1 VSNREHE
8 LRDRLTWVALILLI
22 ATVFVA
28 CRSGNSDDDATA
40 SIEIEPPGITVQNAW
55 IRPAI
60 LPEGHP
66 TPDVDHH
73 HESTGV
79 ISAMYL
85 VIENGAAQPVQLI
98 AIETDIARV
107 VELHETQNQN
117 GLFRMRPVESVEVP
131 ARGEVV
137 FEPGGLH
144 VMLIDIQ
151 DELEPGDTVAVT
163 LVFNTGERLDIPDV
177 PVQE

>member
-1 VSNREHE
+1 
-8 LRDRLTWVALILLI
+8 LRDRLICVALILLI
-22 ATVFVA
+22 VPVLVA
-28 CRSGNSDDDATA
+28 CRSGDADDDDSA
-40 SIEIEPPGITVQNAW
+40 SIAIENPGITVQGAW

-66 TPDVDHH
+66 TPDSEHDHG
-73 HESTGV
+73 EETGV

-98 AIETDIARV
+98 AIETDVARV
-107 VELHETQNQN
+107 VELHETQSQN
-117 GLFRMRPVESVEVP
+117 GLLRMRPVDSVDVP
-131 ARGEVV
+131 ARGDVT

-151 DELEPGDTVAVT
+151 EALETGDTVAVT
-163 LVFNTGERLDIPDV
+163 LVFNTGERLELPDV
-177 PVQE
+177 PVQDP

>member
-1 VSNREHE
+1 M
-8 LRDRLTWVALILLI
+8 RDRLTWIALTLLILSAL
-22 ATVFVA
+22 VA
-28 CRSGNSDDDATA
+28 CRGGDSNDDDSV
-40 SIEIEPPGITVQNAW
+40 SIEIEPPGITVQDAW

-66 TPDVDHH
+66 TPDSDHDH
-73 HESTGV
+73 EESTGV

-98 AIETDIARV
+98 AIETDVARV

-131 ARGEVV
+131 ARGEVT

-151 DELEPGDTVAVT
+151 EGLEPGDTVAVT
-163 LVFNTGERLDIPDV
+163 LVFNTGERLELPDV
-177 PVQE
+177 PVQEP

>member
-1 VSNREHE
+1 
-8 LRDRLTWVALILLI
+8 LRDRLTCVALILLI

-40 SIEIEPPGITVQNAW
+40 SIEIEPPGITVQRAW
-55 IRPAI
+55 IRPAT
-60 LPEGHP
+60 LPVGHP
-66 TPDVDHH
+66 TPDSDHDH
-73 HESTGV
+73 DHDHGESTGV

-85 VIENGAAQPVQLI
+85 VIENGGSQPVQLI
-98 AIETDIARV
+98 AIETDVARV

-151 DELEPGDTVAVT
+151 EELEAGDTVAVT
-163 LVFNTGERLDIPDV
+163 LVFNTGERLELPDV
-177 PVQE
+177 PVQEL

>member
-1 VSNREHE
+1 M
-8 LRDRLTWVALILLI
+8 RDRLTWIALTLLILSAL
-22 ATVFVA
+22 VA
-28 CRSGNSDDDATA
+28 CRGGDSNDDDSV
-40 SIEIEPPGITVQNAW
+40 SIEIEPPGITVQDAW

-66 TPDVDHH
+66 TPDSDHDH
-73 HESTGV
+73 DHEESTGV

-98 AIETDIARV
+98 AIETDVARV

-131 ARGEVV
+131 ARGEVT

-151 DELEPGDTVAVT
+151 EGLEPGDTVAVT
-163 LVFNTGERLDIPDV
+163 LVFNTGERLELPDV
-177 PVQE
+177 PVQEP